1 MESMFAIHVP
11 RGSFRRRL
19 PGALPLFVFLLGL
32 AAGTIGCSRG
42 DRPELGLVR
51 GKVTFDGAPL
61 AEAFVVFTPLAGGR
75 QSSGFTNQDGI
86 YELNYLRDIKG
97 AKIGAHRV
105 AVATAT
111 EMSAERLPARY
122 HSETTLEAELN
133 FRRFQAAQ
141 AARFRYFSRSSSN

>member
-1 MESMFAIHVP
+1 MFAIHVT
-11 RGSFRRRL
+11 RGSLRHRL
-19 PGALPLFVFLLGL
+19 PRASTLFVFLFGI
-32 AAGTIGCSRG
+32 AVCAGGCGRG

-122 HSETTLEAELN
+122 HSETTLEAEVKPGNNEIN
-133 FRRFQAAQ
+133 FDLTSQ
-141 AARFRYFSRSSSN
+141 